1 MTGDHLQELRDQ
13 GKVRP
18 RLDWRWLVWLVW
30 LVVAFVAA
38 AAATYGLLHVGMLRL
53 P

>member
-18 RLDWRWLVWLVW
+18 RLDWRWLVWLV
-30 LVVAFVAA
+30 VAFVAA
-38 AAATYGLLHVGMLRL
+38 AAATYGLLNVGMLRL